1 VILRLL
7 ARDRGSTSGVR
18 NPHAGQP
25 FTSSDEQI
33 AEALLDVS
41 IPTLMLSL
49 VHMSGDP
56 ALIRG
61 ALRPAGLFLN
71 EVQGY
76 MSEEDKTA
84 VRKIALEVIAD
95 YRDRGC
101 PDPTP
106 VGPGLLKEMME
117 WLVCEPVPDEY
128 VPMLL
133 EEMELD
139 GVDER
144 AAQPGANRDSSARA
158 DHHVVVI
165 GCGESGL
172 LAGIRLKEAD
182 IPFTILEKNS
192 GVGGTWYQ
200 NTYPGARVDVGNH
213 FYCYSFEPTDQWT
226 HFFAEQPEL
235 QAYFHGVMKRHDI
248 ERHVRWKTEVTGA
261 QWDDSTATWT
271 VSTRDH
277 DGTESTLTARALISA
292 VGQLNRPHLPTIPGQ
307 DRFDGPAF
315 HSAEWDHSVD
325 LRGKRVALIGAGASG
340 FQIAPAIAA
349 DVEHLTVFQ
358 RSAQWM
364 FPNPN
369 YHAPVGPGVQWA
381 LRNLPF
387 YGRWYRFLLFW
398 PGCDKGLAAARVDPD
413 YPDQQRAVSEINEIT
428 RIMFTEWITSQVGDD
443 PDLLAKVVPD
453 YPATGK
459 RTLQDNGS
467 WLRTLSRDDVE
478 LIRTPIARIEEDAV
492 VTEDGNRFPAD
503 VIAYATGF
511 AANKVLWPMAVV
523 GRDGVALGER
533 WGERPSAY
541 LGITVPGYPN
551 FFCMYGPG
559 TNLASGGS
567 LIFHSECQ
575 MRYIAGCLEHLI
587 AGGHRSMEPRVDKTD
602 DWVRRSQDEM
612 AKMVWSQPSIEHSFY
627 KNAHGEVYTLSP
639 WRLVDYWTWTREPD
653 PDDFVFR

>member
-1 VILRLL
+1 
-7 ARDRGSTSGVR
+7 VR

-25 FTSSDEQI
+25 FTTSDEEI

-49 VHMSGDP
+49 VHMSGKPD
-56 ALIRG
+56 LIRG
-61 ALRPAGLFLN
+61 ELKPAGLFLN

-76 MSEEDKTA
+76 MSEEDKSA
-84 VRKIALEVIAD
+84 VRKVALEVIAD

-101 PDPTP
+101 PEPEP
-106 VGPGLLKEMME
+106 IGPELLHEMMQ

-139 GVDER
+139 G
-144 AAQPGANRDSSARA
+144 RDARA
-158 DHHVVVI
+158 VPATPADFPVVVI

-172 LAGIRLKEAD
+172 LAGIRLQEAG
-182 IPFTILEKNS
+182 IPFTIVEKNS
-192 GVGGTWYQ
+192 GVGGTWWQ

-235 QAYFHGVMKRHDI
+235 QAYFQTVMDRHDI
-248 ERHVRWKTEVTGA
+248 GRHVVWETEVTEA
-261 QWDDSTATWT
+261 SWDDDTATWT
-271 VSTRDH
+271 VHARDRS
-277 DGTESTLTARALISA
+277 GRTTTLTARAVISA
-292 VGQLNRPHLPTIPGQ
+292 VGQLNRPHLPVIDGQ
-307 DRFDGPAF
+307 ADFAGPAF
-315 HSAEWDHSVD
+315 HSSEWDHAVD
-325 LRGKRVALIGAGASG
+325 LRGKRVAMIGAGASG
-340 FQIAPAIAA
+340 FQIAPAIAD
-349 DVEHLTVFQ
+349 DVQRLTVFQ
-358 RSAQWM
+358 RTAQWM

-369 YHAPVGPGVQWA
+369 YHAEVGPGVQWA
-381 LRNLPF
+381 LRHLPF

-398 PGCDKGLAAARVDPD
+398 PGCDKGLAAAYVDPD
-413 YPDQQRAVSEINEIT
+413 YPDQQKAVSEINEIT

-443 PDLLAKVVPD
+443 PELLAKVVPD

-467 WLRTLSRDDVE
+467 WLRTLTRDNVDLV
-478 LIRTPIARIEEDAV
+478 RTGIDHIETDAV
-492 VTEDGNRFPAD
+492 VTTDGKRYPAD
-503 VIAYATGF
+503 IIVYATGF
-511 AANKVLWPMAVV
+511 EATKMLWPMTII
-523 GRDGVALGER
+523 GRGGEILSER

-575 MRYIAGCLEHLI
+575 MRYITQCLELLI
-587 AGGHRSMEPRVDKTD
+587 EGGHLSLEPREDKTD
-602 DWVRRSQDEM
+602 DWHARSQAEM
-612 AKMVWSQPSIEHSFY
+612 RRLVWSHPSIKHSFY
-627 KNAHGEVYTLSP
+627 KNSLGEVHGLSP
-639 WRLVDYWTWTREPD
+639 WRLVDYWNWTREPD
-653 PDDFVFR
+653 PDDFVIR

>member
-1 VILRLL
+1 
-7 ARDRGSTSGVR
+7 VR

-25 FTSSDEQI
+25 FTTSDAEI

-56 ALIRG
+56 TLIRG

-76 MSEEDKTA
+76 MSEDDKAA
-84 VRKIALEVIAD
+84 VRTLALDVIGG

-101 PDPTP
+101 PDPEP
-106 VGPGLLKEMME
+106 VNGELLKEMME

-139 GVDER
+139 G
-144 AAQPGANRDSSARA
+144 RDSRAPHSPASAA
-158 DHHVVVI
+158 ACDDFPVVVI

-172 LAGIRLKEAD
+172 LAGIRLKEAG
-182 IPFTILEKNS
+182 IPFTIVEKNA
-192 GVGGTWYQ
+192 GPGGTWYR

-235 QAYFHGVMKRHDI
+235 QAYFQRVMDKHDVGP
-248 ERHVRWKTEVTGA
+248 HVRWETEVTEA
-261 QWDDSTATWT
+261 NWDDAAATWT
-271 VSTRDH
+271 VHTLGV
-277 DGTESTLTARALISA
+277 DGAESTLLARAVISA
-292 VGQLNRPHLPTIPGQ
+292 VGQLDRPFLPTITGR
-307 DRFDGPAF
+307 DSFAGDAF

-325 LRGKRVALIGAGASG
+325 LHGKRVAMIGAGASG
-340 FQIAPAIAA
+340 FQIAPTIA
-349 DVEHLTVFQ
+349 DEVEHLTVFQ
-358 RSAQWM
+358 RTAQWM

-369 YHAPVGPGVQWA
+369 YHEPVGPGVQWA
-381 LRNLPF
+381 LRHLPF

-428 RIMFTEWITSQVGDD
+428 RMMFTEWITSQIGDD
-443 PDLLAKVVPD
+443 PDLAAKVIPD

-467 WLRTLSRDDVE
+467 WLKTLTRDDVD
-478 LIRTPIARIEEDAV
+478 LVRTPIDHVDADGV
-492 VTEDGNRFPAD
+492 VTVDGTRHPVD
-503 VIAYATGF
+503 VIVYATGF
-511 AANKVLWPMAVV
+511 RATEVLWPMTIT
-523 GRDGVALGER
+523 GRDGHDLRDR
-533 WGERPSAY
+533 WGERPAAY
-541 LGITVPGYPN
+541 LGITVPGFPN

-575 MRYIAGCLEHLI
+575 MRYISGCLDHLI
-587 AGGHRSMEPRVDKTD
+587 DGGHRWMEPRQDTTD
-602 DWVRRSQDEM
+602 DWVRRSQEEM
-612 AKMVWSQPSIEHSFY
+612 RAMVWAHPSVAHSFY
-627 KNAHGEVYTLSP
+627 KNSHGEVYTLSP
-639 WRLVDYWTWTREPD
+639 WRLVDYWAWTRVPE
-653 PDDFVFR
+653 PDDFTFG

>member
-1 VILRLL
+1 
-7 ARDRGSTSGVR
+7 VR

-25 FTSSDEQI
+25 FTTSDDEI
-33 AEALLDVS
+33 ATALLDVS

-49 VHMSGDP
+49 VHMSGDA

-61 ALRPAGLFLN
+61 ELKPAGIFLN

-76 MSEEDKTA
+76 MSEPDKAAART
-84 VRKIALEVIAD
+84 IALDVIAD

-101 PDPTP
+101 PEPEP
-106 VGPGLLKEMME
+106 IAPALLQEMMQ
-117 WLVCEPVPDEY
+117 WLVCEPVPAEY

-139 GVDER
+139 G
-144 AAQPGANRDSSARA
+144 RDSRA
-158 DHHVVVI
+158 VGATPAGDFPVVVI

-172 LAGIRLKEAD
+172 LAGIRLKEAG
-182 IPFTILEKNS
+182 IPFTIVEKNA
-192 GVGGTWYQ
+192 GVGGTWWQ

-235 QAYFHGVMKRHDI
+235 QGYFQSVMDKHDI
-248 ERHVRWKTEVTGA
+248 AGHVLWQTEVTEASWNEGTGTWSVHVRGVDGA
-261 QWDDSTATWT
+261 
-271 VSTRDH
+271 TR
-277 DGTESTLTARALISA
+277 TLSARAVISA
-292 VGQLNRPHLPTIPGQ
+292 VGQLNRPHLPDIDGRE
-307 DRFDGPAF
+307 RFGGPAF
-315 HSAEWDHSVD
+315 HSSQWDHSVS
-325 LRGKRVALIGAGASG
+325 LRGKRVAMVGAGASG
-340 FQIAPAIAA
+340 FQIAPAIAG
-349 DVEHLTVFQ
+349 DVDHLTVFQ

-369 YHAPVGPGVQWA
+369 YHAEVGDGVRWA
-381 LRNLPF
+381 LRHLPF

-398 PGCDKGLAAARVDPD
+398 PSCDKGLAAAYVDPD
-413 YPDQQRAVSEINEIT
+413 YPDQRTAVSEINEIT
-428 RIMFTEWITSQVGDD
+428 RVMFTEWIRSQVGEDAE
-443 PDLLAKVVPD
+443 LLAKVVPD

-467 WLRTLSRDDVE
+467 WLRALTRDNVE
-478 LIRTPIARIEEDAV
+478 LVRTGIDHIEADAV
-492 VTEDGNRFPAD
+492 VTTDGTRYPAD
-503 VIAYATGF
+503 VIVYATGF
-511 AANKVLWPMAVV
+511 LATKMLWPMTIR
-523 GRDGVALGER
+523 GRGGEILSER

-575 MRYIAGCLEHLI
+575 MRYITQCLELLI
-587 AGGHRSMEPRVDKTD
+587 AGGHRSMEPTEEKTAN
-602 DWVRRSQDEM
+602 WTARTQAEM
-612 AKMVWSQPSIEHSFY
+612 RKMVWSAPSIKHSFY
-627 KNAHGEVYTLSP
+627 KNKFGEVYGLSP

-653 PDDFVFR
+653 PEDFVIR